1 MKLNVNCKYVFMI
14 MVVDSVVAIFIVA
27 LSDELYFSKFIS
39 PWFFMDVS
47 WCLLYAEAAETTH
60 ILSCV
65 NKK

>member
-47 WCLLYAEAAETTH
+47 
-60 ILSCV
+60 
-65 NKK
+65 